1 MNMPMKSTAKFKL
14 FPKETFQPNNDS
26 DPLLYYYKPLIGI
39 LYQYRISQGISLL
52 SPPYEN
58 MLEFGYGSGL
68 LLPTL
73 ATISNKLYG
82 IDIAS
87 DAASVMSCLNKI
99 NVSATLYQNDLL
111 EMNFQ
116 DNFFDLIVA
125 FSVFE
130 HIHDCR
136 SILQKMFKIL
146 KPNGRL
152 LVGMPRVDKN
162 MARLFSL
169 IGYNTI
175 EQHHVTDYK
184 SFLNDCTGL
193 FILEKQSKLFPFLPS
208 SLGLYF
214 NMLLKKA

>member
-1 MNMPMKSTAKFKL
+1 MNMPAKSTARFKL
-14 FPKETFQPNNDS
+14 FPKETFQPNNDV
-26 DPLLYYYKPLIGI
+26 DPLLCYYRPLIGD
-39 LYQYRISQGISLL
+39 LYQYRIQQGLSLL
-52 SPPYEN
+52 SPPYETV
-58 MLEFGYGSGL
+58 LEFGYGSGL
-68 LLPTL
+68 LLPAL
-73 ATISNKLYG
+73 AIISSKLYG

-87 DAASVMSCLNKI
+87 DAPAVMSCLKKI

-111 EMNFQ
+111 KTNFK

-136 SILQKMFKIL
+136 KILQKMSHIL

-169 IGYNTI
+169 IGFDTI

-184 SFLNDCTGL
+184 SFLNDCEGL
-193 FILEKQSKLFPFLPS
+193 FILEKQANLFTFLPS